1 MHPSPTRHRVALA
14 IALLG
19 MAVSAVAFVVHH
31 RVAAEAGY
39 TSFCNLGGVI
49 NCDAVLASRYATLL
63 GVPVAAWGLLA
74 FTVGAL
80 LALPGALGAR
90 RTGLADLALLA
101 LASGSLGYLFV
112 LLVIS
117 GAVIGRACLLCLATD
132 VVAIAW
138 LVTVAPLAARFDAV
152 PAAGWW
158 RGRSA
163 ARAVLAGA
171 AVLAVAGGTWAA
183 ARGPTPPS
191 PSPQPSANDL
201 SLAEIQERAPE
212 FYGWYAALPVRE
224 PHALVGADAHRKGAA
239 DAPITIVEFSD
250 FQCPYCGRAARD
262 LRELVG
268 ASPEVT
274 LVFRHFP
281 LDTSCNPNLQR
292 QMHSY
297 ACLAAY
303 AAECAGNQGRFWEYH
318 DLLFENGRELERD
331 GREALLS
338 YAQRV
343 GLDVAAFTN
352 CLDDPTTHARIALDV
367 EAAKQAGVNS
377 TPTLFINGRLIE
389 GALPDRAYYDYAVI
403 IERHAPQGGSRDGA
417 S

>member
-19 MAVSAVAFVVHH
+19 MAVSAVALVVHH

-49 NCDAVLASRYATLL
+49 NCDAVLASRYATLF

-74 FTVGAL
+74 FGVGAL
-80 LALPGALGAR
+80 LAVPGALGGR

-101 LASGSLGYLFV
+101 LASGSVGYLFV

-138 LVTVAPLAARFDAV
+138 LLAVAPLAARFDAV
-152 PAAGWW
+152 PVAGWW
-158 RGRSA
+158 HGRSA
-163 ARAVLAGA
+163 ARAALAGA

-183 ARGPTPPS
+183 VRGPA
-191 PSPQPSANDL
+191 SAL
-201 SLAEIQERAPE
+201 SLADIQARAPD
-212 FYGWYAALPVRE
+212 FYSWYAGLPVRE
-224 PHALVGADAHRKGAA
+224 PGGLVGPGAHRKGAA

-250 FQCPYCGRAARD
+250 FQCPFCGRAAKD
-262 LRELVG
+262 LRDLVG
-268 ASPEVT
+268 ATPEVS

-281 LDTSCNPNLQR
+281 LDTSCNANLQR
-292 QMHSY
+292 QMHPN

-303 AAECAGNQGRFWEYH
+303 AAECAGKQGRFWEYH
-318 DLLFENGRELERD
+318 DLLFENGQRLGRD
-331 GREALLS
+331 ALVT
-338 YAQRV
+338 YGERV
-343 GLDVAAFTN
+343 GVDVPAFEQ
-352 CLDDPTTHARIALDV
+352 CLDDPATHARVAADV
-367 EAAKQAGVNS
+367 EAAARAGVNS
-377 TPTLFINGRLIE
+377 TPTLFINGRLVE
-389 GALPDRAYYDYAVI
+389 GALDRAYYDYAVI
-403 IERHAPQGGSRDGA
+403 IERHTAQGGSRDGP

>member
-49 NCDAVLASRYATLL
+49 NCDAVVASRYATLF
-63 GVPVAAWGLLA
+63 GVPVAAWGVLA
-74 FTVGAL
+74 FGVGAL
-80 LALPGALGAR
+80 LALPGALGGR

-101 LASGSLGYLFV
+101 LASGSLGYLLV
-112 LLVIS
+112 LVVIS
-117 GAVIGRACLLCLATD
+117 AVVIGHLCLLCLATD

-138 LVTVAPLAARFDAV
+138 LLAIAPLAARFEAV
-152 PAAGWW
+152 PVAGWW

-183 ARGPTPPS
+183 VRAPAG
-191 PSPQPSANDL
+191 AL
-201 SLAEIQERAPE
+201 SLAEVQERAPD
-212 FYGWYAALPVRE
+212 FYSWYAALPVRE
-224 PHALVGADAHRKGAA
+224 SGTLVAPGAHRKGAA

-250 FQCPYCGRAARD
+250 FQCPFCGRAAKD

-292 QMHSY
+292 QMHSN

-303 AAECAGNQGRFWEYH
+303 AAECAGKQGRFWEYH
-318 DLLFENGRELERD
+318 DLLFENGQRL
-331 GREALLS
+331 GREALVT

-343 GLDVAAFTN
+343 GVDVAAFTQ
-352 CLDDPTTHARIALDV
+352 CLDDPATHARVTADV

-377 TPTLFINGRLIE
+377 TPTLFINGRLVE
-389 GALPDRAYYDYAVI
+389 GALDRAYYDYAVI
-403 IERHAPQGGSRDGA
+403 IERHAPQGGSHDGA
-417 S
+417 G

>member
-101 LASGSLGYLFV
+101 LASGSVGYLFV

-138 LVTVAPLAARFDAV
+138 LLTVAPLAARFDAV

-183 ARGPTPPS
+183 VRGPAS
-191 PSPQPSANDL
+191 VL
-201 SLAEIQERAPE
+201 SLADIQERAPD
-212 FYGWYAALPVRE
+212 FYSWYAALPVRE
-224 PHALVGADAHRKGAA
+224 PGALVGPGAHRKGAA

-250 FQCPYCGRAARD
+250 FQCPFCGRAAKD

-268 ASPEVT
+268 ASPEVS
-274 LVFRHFP
+274 LDFRHFP
-281 LDTSCNPNLQR
+281 LDTSCNANLQR
-292 QMHSY
+292 QMHSN

-318 DLLFENGRELERD
+318 DLLFENGQQLGREPRV
-331 GREALLS
+331 REALVT
-338 YAQRV
+338 YAQSV
-343 GLDVAAFTN
+343 GVDVRAFTQ
-352 CLDDPTTHARIALDV
+352 CLDDPATHARVAADV

-377 TPTLFINGRLIE
+377 TPTLFINGRLVE
-389 GALPDRAYYDYAVI
+389 GALERAYYDYAVI
-403 IERHAPQGGSRDGA
+403 IERHVPQGGSRDGA